1 MREILRDVESAR
13 KAPVRILIR
22 GQSGSGKSILLS
34 AVRESLRG
42 SGVSTRSDLD
52 AEEGSGTAV
61 IVDDA
66 HTLNDIDLA
75 RLKDLV
81 DRSSAS
87 VIIAA
92 EPRPHD
98 MRLRALTTAI
108 AHHGRVFELRS
119 LAPADIAAVGR
130 QLGVPL
136 SSERISTIIDLTS
149 GVHGAVH
156 AAIDGLRTIERTD
169 RDNAVKRAVAA
180 WVSSLLKRQ
189 DSELL
194 STLSLTAIGAGL
206 ELAEVAEIVGVD
218 ENTAQQLVDR
228 ARACGLVSD
237 PDLLLP
243 IAEEPL
249 RTIIGSRRFVEIQ
262 HRLLKLRM
270 ESGALRPYM
279 AMRLARAGVRD
290 AGLAEFLCTAAASAE
305 PGVAAQMYSAAVDA
319 GTDSDRVAPRRCEAA
334 ALSGD
339 SRTAMTIAE
348 AVLARP
354 ESSNADLASA
364 VRVLTG
370 IWAQRGVLRR
380 GADLYAWLGPDRIG
394 AEAGAA
400 AAVLFALG
408 DADEATAMLT
418 APQTGPPTDLAAGIA
433 LVGSALAQ
441 SISGSSAAAVNSLA
455 RSMSMLDNPAS
466 ARVLPISPGAVAVLL
481 CLHSGDLSRA
491 SAMLDRAVAAD
502 RAGSR
507 NWLQHKLL
515 SAWISMLGGDD
526 DVAAS
531 TIDEIDI
538 AQLGNRDQ
546 LLAHAIEVGLARR
559 SGDVGAL
566 TKAWRASH
574 RVLDEV
580 SVDLFS
586 LLPLGELWL
595 AAIRVDDEARIAHL
609 VDEAGQLL
617 GRLGDPPAWAN
628 TFHWYGVQAALL
640 TEDPAALIPHATAL
654 KAAAQKRRAAVA
666 GDPYAAALATAGRTW
681 LHVLQGDIAP
691 VEVEQ
696 CARTLA
702 TLGLSWDGARLA
714 SEAALRASNTTS
726 ATALLQVARS
736 LRQSPRRVPTPAR
749 SEIGAA
755 VRTLPTST
763 GGPLSDREGEV
774 ADLLVLGLTYRE
786 VGSRLYISAKTV
798 EHHVARIRRRLGA
811 GSRSELLSMLR
822 AMGHGMPDRSQVV

>member
-13 KAPVRILIR
+13 KSPIRLLIR

-42 SGVSTRSDLD
+42 SGVTTRSDID
-52 AEEGSGTAV
+52 TAEGSGTAV
-61 IVDDA
+61 IIDDA

-75 RLKDLV
+75 RLMDLV
-81 DRSSAS
+81 DRSAAS
-87 VIIAA
+87 VIIAT

-98 MRLRALTTAI
+98 LRLRELATAV

-119 LAPADIAAVGR
+119 LAPADVAAVGR

-136 SSERISTIIDLTS
+136 SSERIAKIIDLTS

-169 RDNAVKRAVAA
+169 RDNAITRSVSL
-180 WVSSLLKRQ
+180 WVSALLKRQ

-218 ENTAQQLVDR
+218 DDVAQNLIDR

-243 IAEEPL
+243 VAEEPL
-249 RTIIGSRRFVEIQ
+249 RTIIGSRRFIDIQ
-262 HRLLKLRM
+262 HRLLNLRM
-270 ESGALRPYM
+270 ESGALRQYT

-290 AGLAEFLCTAAASAE
+290 ARLGEFLCAAAASAE
-305 PGVAAQMYSAAVDA
+305 PSVAAQMYSAAVDA
-319 GTDSDRVAPRRCEAA
+319 GADSARVAPRRCEAA

-364 VRVLTG
+364 VRVLAG
-370 IWAQRGVLRR
+370 IWAHRGVLRR
-380 GADLYAWLGPDRIG
+380 GADLYTWLGPERIG
-394 AEAGAA
+394 VEAGAA

-408 DADEATAMLT
+408 EAKQATAMLT

-433 LVGSALAQ
+433 LVGSALEQ
-441 SISGSSAAAVNSLA
+441 SISGSSAAAINSLA
-455 RSMSMLDNPAS
+455 RSLSMLDSPAS

-481 CLHSGDLSRA
+481 CLHSGDLARA
-491 SAMLDRAVAAD
+491 TAMLDRAIAAD

-507 NWLQHKLL
+507 SWLQHKLL

-526 DVAAS
+526 DAAAS
-531 TIDEIDI
+531 VLDEIDI
-538 AQLGNRDQ
+538 ALLGNRDL
-546 LLAHAIEVGLARR
+546 LLAHAIQVGLARR

-566 TKAWRASH
+566 TTAWQASH

-580 SVDLFS
+580 SVDLFT

-609 VDEAGQLL
+609 IYEAGQLL
-617 GRLGDPPAWAN
+617 ARLDDPPAWAS

-640 TEDPAALIPHATAL
+640 SEDPAALIPHATAL
-654 KAAAQKRRAAVA
+654 KAAAQKRRASVA
-666 GDPYAAALATAGRTW
+666 NDQYAAALATAGRTW
-681 LHVLQGDIAP
+681 LHVLQGDFAP

-714 SEAALRASNTTS
+714 SEAALRASNTAS

-736 LRQSPRRVPTPAR
+736 LRQSPRRVPPTVR
-749 SEIGAA
+749 TEVGAA
-755 VRTLPTST
+755 VRTLPTSS